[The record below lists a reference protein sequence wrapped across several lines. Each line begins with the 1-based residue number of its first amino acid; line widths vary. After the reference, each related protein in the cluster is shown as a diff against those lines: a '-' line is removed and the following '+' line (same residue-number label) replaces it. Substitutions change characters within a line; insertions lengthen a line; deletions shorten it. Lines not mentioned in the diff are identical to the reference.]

1 MQDRRFTKYSS
12 LELTKVP
19 QNIATRLYSIAPL
32 YIGSSGIESLTSYI
46 SRLAL
51 AHCVYPGILMERVLK
66 QVVNKKHSSANL
78 HNLYSFTGAINGTG
92 TMGLDLVTAL
102 EQLTSQK
109 QLDLLTLA
117 SFSEL
122 IPSRKLF
129 HEHRKWCPQC
139 FNSWKKQQHELYEP
153 LIWNI
158 KAVEVCSI
166 HNFPLQDKCPYC
178 DRPNY
183 HLAWKTRPGYCSK
196 CDRSLGEVDLYKQL
210 SIQDNDLNWY
220 LWVNE
225 NIGELLS
232 KREVEDFSRSNKTIG
247 ESLTK
252 YAESNFQ
259 GNMAAFARFLQM
271 PKNTVWMW
279 CKNKSQPSLEMLLR
293 ICHRLEISVWHF
305 LTQEKT
311 TQSKTTNILAPPPQ
325 LKSKA
330 RKTIHDRDHIREHL
344 EQVLNKNNSD
354 PPSMEQVAKDLQI
367 NRRTIFQYFPE
378 LCRAIS
384 ANYIKHRNAT
394 HQKAIE
400 KSCQEVRE
408 AVRQLHSEGKYPSQ
422 NKIEKLISRPGLL
435 RYIEVNWTLGMR
447 SRKSAKITT

>member
-1 MQDRRFTKYSS
+1 MQARRFTKYSS
-12 LELTKVP
+12 LKLTTVP
-19 QNIATRLYSIAPL
+19 QNAATRLYSVAPL

-46 SRLAL
+46 SRLAQ

-66 QVVNKKHSSANL
+66 HVVNKKHSSANL

-92 TMGLDLVTAL
+92 TMGRDLVAAL

-139 FNSWKKQQHELYEP
+139 FDSWKKQQHELYEP
-153 LIWNI
+153 LIWKI
-158 KAVEVCSI
+158 KAVDICSI
-166 HNFPLQDKCPYC
+166 HNPPLQDKCPYC

-196 CDRSLGEVDLYKQL
+196 CDRSLGEVDRYKQL
-210 SIQDNDLNWY
+210 SIKDKDLNWY

-232 KREVEDFSRSNKTIG
+232 MRDVEDFYLSKKTIG

-252 YAESNFQ
+252 YVENKFQ

-293 ICHRLEISVWHF
+293 ICHRLEISVWQF
-305 LTQEKT
+305 LTQEKL
-311 TQSKTTNILAPPPQ
+311 TQSKTTNTLASLPQ
-325 LKSKA
+325 IKSKA
-330 RKTIHDRDHIREHL
+330 RKTVLDRDRIQKYL
-344 EQVLNKNNSD
+344 EWVLKENNSA
-354 PPSMEQVAKDLQI
+354 PPSMEQVARDIQI
-367 NRRTIFQYFPE
+367 NRRTIFHHFPE

-384 ANYIKHRNAT
+384 ANYTKHRTAI
-394 HQKAIE
+394 HQQAIKE
-400 KSCQEVRE
+400 CFQEVRE
-408 AVRQLHSEGKYPSQ
+408 VVR
-422 NKIEKLISRPGLL
+422 
-435 RYIEVNWTLGMR
+435 
-447 SRKSAKITT
+447 

>member
-1 MQDRRFTKYSS
+1 MQARKFTKYSS
-12 LELTKVP
+12 LELTPVP
-19 QNIATRLYSIAPL
+19 QNAATRLYSVAPL
-32 YIGSSGIESLTSYI
+32 YIESSRIESLTSYI

-51 AHCVYPGILMERVLK
+51 AHCVYPGILMERILK

-117 SFSEL
+117 NFSEL

-139 FNSWKKQQHELYEP
+139 IDSWKKQQHELYEP
-153 LIWNI
+153 LIWKI

-166 HNFPLQDKCPYC
+166 HNSPLQDKCSYC

-196 CDRSLGEVDLYKQL
+196 CDRSLGEIDRYKQL

-225 NIGELLS
+225 NIEELLS
-232 KREVEDFSRSNKTIG
+232 KRDVEDFSLSKKTIG

-252 YAESNFQ
+252 YVENNFQ
-259 GNMAAFARFLQM
+259 GNMAAFARYLQM
-271 PKNTVWMW
+271 PKNSVWMW

-293 ICHRLEISVWHF
+293 ICHRLEISVWDF
-305 LTQEKT
+305 LTQEKL
-311 TQSKTTNILAPPPQ
+311 TQSKTTNILASPPQ

-330 RKTIHDRDHIREHL
+330 RKTIHDRDRIQEYL
-344 EQVLNKNNSD
+344 EQVLRENSPN
-354 PPSMEQVAKDLQI
+354 PPSMEQVARDLKI
-367 NRRTIFQYFPE
+367 NRRTIFQHFPE
-378 LCRAIS
+378 LNRV
-384 ANYIKHRNAT
+384 
-394 HQKAIE
+394 QIE
-400 KSCQEVRE
+400 
-408 AVRQLHSEGKYPSQ
+408 
-422 NKIEKLISRPGLL
+422 
-435 RYIEVNWTLGMR
+435 NWSFQIIPFPFTPFPF
-447 SRKSAKITT
+447 T